1 MSEDRHNEIIKVMYS
16 KIDIAEHCR
25 TLNHLSPAQQTSLS
39 NVLKANPELYEGTIG
54 TLNIPPVHFE
64 LKPGSVPY
72 HAKPFPVPKAYEH
85 LTKEECRRFADDK
98 IWHHT
103 LDSVWAAPSFI
114 VPKKTGDVRVV
125 TDFRELNKSIIRKPY
140 PLPKILDILQKLE
153 KFKYATA
160 IDLRKGY
167 YHIPLDAETQ
177 KLCTTVLPW
186 GKFSYERLPMGIA
199 TSPDVFQK
207 AMNDIFGHLDFV
219 LVYLDDILIMS
230 DDNDSFEDHLAKIKI
245 VFNCMAKSGMKVNL
259 IKTEF
264 FQNQIDYLGYT
275 LTPNGIKPQTKKVEA
290 IERILPPKNKKHLR
304 SFLGMVNYYRDLWP
318 QRSHILAPLSA
329 LISSKVPY
337 KWEPVHQKA
346 FEAAKRMVLRDTML
360 AYPDFSKPFHIY
372 TDASDYQLGG
382 VIMQDNKP
390 LAFYTR
396 KLNSAQS
403 KYTTGEKE
411 LLSIVETLKSFES
424 ILMGQ
429 TLIVHTDH
437 LNLLYKKLASGRL
450 IRWRMLLEEFGPEF
464 QHVKGTTNI
473 VADALSR
480 LDMAPRPQDDVNDT
494 HPSVQLSYVNS
505 EELKEFDFPLL
516 PANIEKLQRKDKVCR
531 QALLQKL
538 PNFELKK
545 LEDVNLMHFNGK
557 IYIPLDLREQV
568 MYWYHT
574 YLIHPGKTRM
584 LNTINSTLFWP
595 KMTADIENYVRTCHK
610 CQMSKKN
617 RKKYGKLPPKQAE
630 TIPWRRVNVD
640 YIGPYTVNTPNKKS
654 YSFRAMT
661 MIDPATNW
669 FEISVSKGATSEEA
683 QRILDSTWLARYPRP
698 QEIGFDN
705 GGEFKAT
712 FNDLCAN
719 MGLTRKPSLEYNPQS
734 NAIIERIHQ
743 VLGDQLRTFELEER
757 DLTPVERTFEP
768 FLTSCAYALRSTYH
782 TTLKA
787 SPGQLVFG
795 RDMILPIAFQADWAK
810 ITQQKQ
816 DVINASNR
824 KENRKRHA
832 HNYKI
837 GDRVLL
843 EKPGILR
850 KMSIPRKGPYKVEK
864 VSANGTVVIN
874 KGTFTHRVNIRRLT
888 PYYGN

>member
-1 MSEDRHNEIIKVMYS
+1 
-16 KIDIAEHCR
+16 
-25 TLNHLSPAQQTSLS
+25 
-39 NVLKANPELYEGTIG
+39 
-54 TLNIPPVHFE
+54 
-64 LKPGSVPY
+64 
-72 HAKPFPVPKAYEH
+72 
-85 LTKEECRRFADDK
+85 
-98 IWHHT
+98 
-103 LDSVWAAPSFI
+103 
-114 VPKKTGDVRVV
+114 
-125 TDFRELNKSIIRKPY
+125 
-140 PLPKILDILQKLE
+140 
-153 KFKYATA
+153 
-160 IDLRKGY
+160 
-167 YHIPLDAETQ
+167 
-177 KLCTTVLPW
+177 
-186 GKFSYERLPMGIA
+186 
-199 TSPDVFQK
+199 
-207 AMNDIFGHLDFV
+207 
-219 LVYLDDILIMS
+219 
-230 DDNDSFEDHLAKIKI
+230 
-245 VFNCMAKSGMKVNL
+245 MKVNL

-545 LEDVNLMHFNGK
+545 LEDV
-557 IYIPLDLREQV
+557 
-568 MYWYHT
+568 
-574 YLIHPGKTRM
+574 
-584 LNTINSTLFWP
+584 
-595 KMTADIENYVRTCHK
+595 
-610 CQMSKKN
+610 
-617 RKKYGKLPPKQAE
+617 
-630 TIPWRRVNVD
+630 
-640 YIGPYTVNTPNKKS
+640 
-654 YSFRAMT
+654 
-661 MIDPATNW
+661 
-669 FEISVSKGATSEEA
+669 
-683 QRILDSTWLARYPRP
+683 
-698 QEIGFDN
+698 
-705 GGEFKAT
+705 
-712 FNDLCAN
+712 
-719 MGLTRKPSLEYNPQS
+719 
-734 NAIIERIHQ
+734 
-743 VLGDQLRTFELEER
+743 
-757 DLTPVERTFEP
+757 
-768 FLTSCAYALRSTYH
+768 
-782 TTLKA
+782 
-787 SPGQLVFG
+787 
-795 RDMILPIAFQADWAK
+795 
-810 ITQQKQ
+810 
-816 DVINASNR
+816 
-824 KENRKRHA
+824 
-832 HNYKI
+832 
-837 GDRVLL
+837 
-843 EKPGILR
+843 
-850 KMSIPRKGPYKVEK
+850 
-864 VSANGTVVIN
+864 
-874 KGTFTHRVNIRRLT
+874 
-888 PYYGN
+888 